1 MTKTQ
6 FRHDLRRGLGSCPL
20 ELERCANVEDYRE
33 DLLWGLEHALAYDAQ
48 CEGTRAIYY
57 YDMLWLFDD
66 WTDFHALIAAGA
78 KRNLKDRGWRFF
90 HFAELLA
97 LMAGDAYAP
106 ARETLEELYAL
117 LLGAIRRGR
126 PSQTGIWP
134 TMDNFS
140 RVSVSLLT
148 NALQTQAEREAFYLR
163 VLADYGR
170 ILAQKPDLGGH
181 AEDEWF
187 DSVTED
193 TLGTERVRELLQQAG
208 DNPDIVR
215 YLENR
220 RRLQASRE
228 AYRAQAQ
235 QQAEAES
242 AQSIYRKLR
251 DGAVPGKDLPL
262 HLLRRMER
270 EQGLEEISILAQLYA
285 AEEREDLR
293 EAILRLFRT
302 EACISVFDDAG
313 ISRLLRDAD
322 SENRALREEA
332 LRVLPELRAP
342 QVRDYAL
349 SRLKR
354 RRKDVDALYMLLNN
368 FRPGDGDLLIPL
380 VKAVSLDENRGAWHG
395 VFSVV
400 RELIHRDPA
409 ADRELSGALLPY
421 MLREGYCSCCR
432 LYLLELMEPRGLL
445 TPELR
450 EACRRDCYLEIRD
463 FAESL

>member
-1 MTKTQ
+1 MAKTQ

-57 YDMLWLFDD
+57 YDMLSLFDD

-126 PSQTGIWP
+126 PSRTGTLP
-134 TMDNFS
+134 AMDNFS
-140 RVSVSLLT
+140 RVCVSLLT
-148 NALQTQAEREAFYLR
+148 NVLQTQAEREAFYLR

-187 DSVTED
+187 DSVAED
-193 TLGTERVRELLQQAG
+193 TLGAERVRELLRQAG
-208 DNPDIVR
+208 NDPDIAR
-215 YLENR
+215 YLENH

-228 AYRAQAQ
+228 AYRAQAR

-251 DGAVPGKDLPL
+251 DGAVPGEDLPL

-270 EQGLEEISILAQLYA
+270 EQGLTEVSILAQLYA
-285 AEEREDLR
+285 KEERADLR

-313 ISRLLRDAD
+313 ISRLLRDAE
-322 SENRALREEA
+322 SENSALREEA
-332 LRVLPELRAP
+332 LRVLLEARH
-342 QVRDYAL
+342 QRVRDYAL
-349 SRLKR
+349 FRLKR
-354 RRKDVDALYMLLNN
+354 RKKDVDALYMLLTN
-368 FRPGDGDLLIPL
+368 FRPGDGERLIPL
-380 VKAVSLDENRGAWHG
+380 VEAVSLDENRGAWHG

-400 RELIHRDPA
+400 RELIHQDPA
-409 ADRELSGALLPY
+409 ADRELSKALLPY

-450 EACRRDCYLEIRD
+450 EECRRDCYLEIRD
-463 FAESL
+463 YVEKL

>member
-20 ELERCANVEDYRE
+20 ELERCTNVEDYRE

-57 YDMLWLFDD
+57 YDMLSLFDD

-97 LMAGDAYAP
+97 LMAGDGFAP

-126 PSQTGIWP
+126 PSQNGIWP
-134 TMDNFS
+134 AMDNFS
-140 RVSVSLLT
+140 RVCVSLLT

-163 VLADYGR
+163 VLADYGK

-187 DSVTED
+187 DSVAED
-193 TLGTERVRELLQQAG
+193 TLGAERVRELLQEAG
-208 DNPDIVR
+208 SDPDIAR

-220 RRLQASRE
+220 RHLQASRE
-228 AYRAQAQ
+228 AYRAQSR

-242 AQSIYRKLR
+242 AQSLYRKLR
-251 DGAVPGKDLPL
+251 DGAVPGEDLPL

-270 EQGLEEISILAQLYA
+270 EQGLAEVSILAQLYA
-285 AEEREDLR
+285 KEERADLR

-302 EACISVFDDAG
+302 EACISVFDDTG
-313 ISRLLRDAD
+313 ISRLLLDAE
-322 SENRALREEA
+322 SENSTLREEA
-332 LRVLPELRAP
+332 LRVLLEAHH
-342 QVRDYAL
+342 QKVRDHAL
-349 SRLKR
+349 SRLER
-354 RRKDVDALYMLLNN
+354 RRKDVDALYMLLTN
-368 FRPGDGDLLIPL
+368 FRPGDGERLIPL

-409 ADRELSGALLPY
+409 ADLELSAALLPY

-445 TPELR
+445 TTELI
-450 EACRRDCYLEIRD
+450 EECRRDCYLEIRE
-463 FAESL
+463 FVESL

>member
-57 YDMLWLFDD
+57 YDMLCRFDD
-66 WTDFHALIAAGA
+66 WSDFHTLIAAGA

-126 PSQTGIWP
+126 PSQNGIWP

-140 RVSVSLLT
+140 RVCVSLLT

-163 VLADYGR
+163 VLSDYGR
-170 ILAQKPDLGGH
+170 ILARKPDLGGH

-187 DSVTED
+187 DSVAED
-193 TLGTERVRELLQQAG
+193 TLGAERVRELLRQAG
-208 DNPDIVR
+208 NDPDIAR

-251 DGAVPGKDLPL
+251 EGAVPGKDLPL

-293 EAILRLFRT
+293 HAILRLFRT
-302 EACISVFDDAG
+302 EVCISTFDDAG
-313 ISRLLRDAD
+313 IFRLLLDAD
-322 SENRALREEA
+322 SENRPLREEA
-332 LRVLPELRAP
+332 LRVLPELRTP

-349 SRLKR
+349 SRLER
-354 RRKDVDALYMLLNN
+354 RKKDVDALYMLLTN
-368 FRPGDGDLLIPL
+368 FRPGDGERLIPL

-395 VFSVV
+395 VFSAV

-450 EACRRDCYLEIRD
+450 EECRRDCYLEIRD
-463 FAESL
+463 FVEKQ

>member
-20 ELERCANVEDYRE
+20 ELERCADVEDYRE

-57 YDMLWLFDD
+57 YDMLCRFDD

-97 LMAGDAYAP
+97 LMAGDGYAP
-106 ARETLEELYAL
+106 AQETLEELYSL
-117 LLGAIRRGR
+117 LQGAIRRGR
-126 PSQTGIWP
+126 PSQNGLWP
-134 TMDNFS
+134 AMDNFS
-140 RVSVSLLT
+140 RVCVSLLT
-148 NALQTQAEREAFYLR
+148 NALQTQVEREAFYLR

-187 DSVTED
+187 DSVAED
-193 TLGTERVRELLQQAG
+193 TLGAQRVRELLQQAG
-208 DNPDIVR
+208 EDPDIVR

-228 AYRAQAQ
+228 AYRAKAR

-251 DGAVPGKDLPL
+251 DGAVPGEDLPL

-270 EQGLEEISILAQLYA
+270 EQGLAEVSILAQLYA
-285 AEEREDLR
+285 KEERADLR

-302 EACISVFDDAG
+302 EVCISTFDDAG
-313 ISRLLRDAD
+313 ISRLLRDAE
-322 SENRALREEA
+322 SENHPLREEA

-354 RRKDVDALYMLLNN
+354 RRKDVDALYMLLTN

-409 ADRELSGALLPY
+409 ADRELSAALLPY

-445 TPELR
+445 TQELR
-450 EACRRDCYLEIRD
+450 EECRRDCYLEIRD
-463 FAESL
+463 FVEKQ

>member
-20 ELERCANVEDYRE
+20 ELERCADIEDYRE

-57 YDMLWLFDD
+57 YDMLCRFDD
-66 WTDFHALIAAGA
+66 WSDFHALIAAGA
-78 KRNLKDRGWRFF
+78 KSHLKDRGWRFF

-97 LMAGDAYAP
+97 LMAGDGFAP
-106 ARETLEELYAL
+106 AGETLEELYAL

-126 PSQTGIWP
+126 PSRTGIWSA
-134 TMDNFS
+134 MDNFS
-140 RVSVSLLT
+140 RVCVSLLT

-163 VLADYGR
+163 VLADYGK

-187 DSVTED
+187 DSVAED
-193 TLGTERVRELLQQAG
+193 TLGAERVRELLREAG
-208 DNPDIVR
+208 DDPNVAR

-220 RRLQASRE
+220 RSLQASRE
-228 AYRAQAQ
+228 AYRAQAR
-235 QQAEAES
+235 QQAEVES
-242 AQSIYRKLR
+242 AQSLYRKLR

-262 HLLRRMER
+262 FLLRRMER
-270 EQGLEEISILAQLYA
+270 EQGLEEVSRLARLYA
-285 AEEREDLR
+285 AEEKEDLR
-293 EAILRLFRT
+293 HAILRLFRT

-313 ISRLLRDAD
+313 ISRLLRDAE
-322 SENRALREEA
+322 SENSALREEA
-332 LRVLPELRAP
+332 LRVLSELRAQ

-354 RRKDVDALYMLLNN
+354 RKKDVDALYMLLTN
-368 FRPGDGDLLIPL
+368 FRPGDGERLIPL
-380 VKAVSLDENRGAWHG
+380 VKAVSLDENRGVWHG

-409 ADRELSGALLPY
+409 ADRELSKALLPY
-421 MLREGYCSCCR
+421 MLREGYCSYCR
-432 LYLLELMEPRGLL
+432 LRTLELMQPRGLL
-445 TPELR
+445 TQELI
-450 EACRRDCYLEIRD
+450 EECRRDCYLEIRE
-463 FAESL
+463 FVESL

>member
-20 ELERCANVEDYRE
+20 ELERCTNVEDYRE

-97 LMAGDAYAP
+97 LMAGDGFAP

-117 LLGAIRRGR
+117 LLGAIRRGH
-126 PSQTGIWP
+126 PSQNGIWP
-134 TMDNFS
+134 AMDNFS
-140 RVSVSLLT
+140 RVCVSLLT

-187 DSVTED
+187 DSEAED
-193 TLGTERVRELLQQAG
+193 TLGAERVRELLQQAG
-208 DNPDIVR
+208 DDPDIVR

-228 AYRAQAQ
+228 AYLAQAQ

-251 DGAVPGKDLPL
+251 EGAVPGKDLPL

-270 EQGLEEISILAQLYA
+270 EQGLAEVSLLARLYA
-285 AEEREDLR
+285 AEEKENLR
-293 EAILRLFRT
+293 HAILRLFRT

-313 ISRLLRDAD
+313 ISRLLLDAE
-322 SENRALREEA
+322 SENRPLREEA
-332 LRVLPELRAP
+332 LRVLVELRTP

-349 SRLKR
+349 SRR
-354 RRKDVDALYMLLNN
+354 ERRKKDEDALYMLLTN
-368 FRPGDGDLLIPL
+368 FRPGDGERLIPL

-395 VFSVV
+395 VFSAV

-409 ADRELSGALLPY
+409 ADRELSAALLPY
-421 MLREGYCSCCR
+421 MLRENYCSCCR

-445 TPELR
+445 TQELI
-450 EACRRDCYLEIRD
+450 EECRRDCYLEIRD
-463 FAESL
+463 LVKGL

>member
-57 YDMLWLFDD
+57 YDMLCRFDD

-97 LMAGDAYAP
+97 LMAGDGYAP
-106 ARETLEELYAL
+106 AQETLEELYSL
-117 LLGAIRRGR
+117 LQGAIRRGR
-126 PSQTGIWP
+126 PSQNGLWP
-134 TMDNFS
+134 AMDNFS
-140 RVSVSLLT
+140 RVCVSLLT
-148 NALQTQAEREAFYLR
+148 NALQTQVEREAFYLR

-187 DSVTED
+187 DSVAED
-193 TLGTERVRELLQQAG
+193 TLGAQRVRELLQQAG
-208 DNPDIVR
+208 DDPDIVR

-228 AYRAQAQ
+228 AYRAKAR

-251 DGAVPGKDLPL
+251 DGAVPGEDLPL

-270 EQGLEEISILAQLYA
+270 EQGLAEVSILAQLYA
-285 AEEREDLR
+285 KEERADLR

-302 EACISVFDDAG
+302 EVCISTFDDAG
-313 ISRLLRDAD
+313 ISRLLRDAE
-322 SENRALREEA
+322 SENHPLREEA

-349 SRLKR
+349 SRLER
-354 RRKDVDALYMLLNN
+354 RKKDVDALYMLLTN
-368 FRPGDGDLLIPL
+368 FRPGDGERLIPL

-395 VFSVV
+395 VFSAV

-409 ADRELSGALLPY
+409 ADRELSAALLPY
-421 MLREGYCSCCR
+421 MLREVYCSCCR

-450 EACRRDCYLEIRD
+450 EECRRDCYLEIRE
-463 FAESL
+463 FVEKQ

>member
-20 ELERCANVEDYRE
+20 ELERCTNVKDYRE

-66 WTDFHALIAAGA
+66 WSDFHALIAAGA

-126 PSQTGIWP
+126 PSRTGIWP
-134 TMDNFS
+134 AMDNFS
-140 RVSVSLLT
+140 RVCVSLLT
-148 NALQTQAEREAFYLR
+148 NALQAQAEREAFYLH

-170 ILAQKPDLGGH
+170 ILARKPDLGGH

-187 DSVTED
+187 DSVAED
-193 TLGTERVRELLQQAG
+193 TLGAERVRELLQQAG
-208 DNPDIVR
+208 DDPDIVR

-228 AYRAQAQ
+228 AYQAQAR

-251 DGAVPGKDLPL
+251 DGAVPGEDLPL

-270 EQGLEEISILAQLYA
+270 EQGPAEVSILAQLYA
-285 AEEREDLR
+285 KEERADLR
-293 EAILRLFRT
+293 HAILRLFRT
-302 EACISVFDDAG
+302 EVCISTFDDAG
-313 ISRLLRDAD
+313 ISRLLLDAE
-322 SENRALREEA
+322 SKNRPLREEA
-332 LRVLPELRAP
+332 LRVLVELRAP
-342 QVRDYAL
+342 QVRNYAL

-354 RRKDVDALYMLLNN
+354 RRKDVDALYMLLTN
-368 FRPGDGDLLIPL
+368 FRPGDGERLIPL
-380 VKAVSLDENRGAWHG
+380 VKAVSLDENRCAWHG

-400 RELIHRDPA
+400 RELIHRDPS
-409 ADRELSGALLPY
+409 ADRELSWALLPY

-450 EACRRDCYLEIRD
+450 EACRRDCNLEIRD
-463 FAESL
+463 LVKGL

>member
-20 ELERCANVEDYRE
+20 ELERCTNVEDYRE

-106 ARETLEELYAL
+106 ARETLEELYSL
-117 LLGAIRRGR
+117 LQGAIRRGR
-126 PSQTGIWP
+126 PSQNGIWP
-134 TMDNFS
+134 AMDNFS
-140 RVSVSLLT
+140 RVCVSLLT

-187 DSVTED
+187 DSVAED
-193 TLGTERVRELLQQAG
+193 TLGADQVRELLREAG
-208 DNPDIVR
+208 DDPDIAR

-228 AYRAQAQ
+228 AYRAQAR

-251 DGAVPGKDLPL
+251 DGAVPGEDLPL

-270 EQGLEEISILAQLYA
+270 EQGLEEVSILAQLYA
-285 AEEREDLR
+285 KEERTDLR

-313 ISRLLRDAD
+313 ISRLLLDAE
-322 SENRALREEA
+322 SENSTLREEA

-349 SRLKR
+349 SRLER
-354 RRKDVDALYMLLNN
+354 RKKDVDALYMLLTN

-395 VFSVV
+395 VFSAV

-409 ADRELSGALLPY
+409 ADRELSAALLPY
-421 MLREGYCSCCR
+421 MLREVYCSCCR

-450 EACRRDCYLEIRD
+450 EECRRDCYLEIRD
-463 FAESL
+463 LVKGL

>member
-20 ELERCANVEDYRE
+20 ELERCTNVEDYRE

-57 YDMLWLFDD
+57 YDMLSLFDD

-97 LMAGDAYAP
+97 LMAGDGFAP

-126 PSQTGIWP
+126 PSQNGIWP
-134 TMDNFS
+134 AMDNFS
-140 RVSVSLLT
+140 RVCVSLLT

-163 VLADYGR
+163 VLADYGK

-187 DSVTED
+187 DSVAED
-193 TLGTERVRELLQQAG
+193 TLGAERVRELLQEAG
-208 DNPDIVR
+208 SDPDIAR

-220 RRLQASRE
+220 RHLQASRE
-228 AYRAQAQ
+228 AYRAQSR

-251 DGAVPGKDLPL
+251 DGAVPGEDLPL

-270 EQGLEEISILAQLYA
+270 EQGLAEVSILAQLYA
-285 AEEREDLR
+285 KEERADLR

-302 EACISVFDDAG
+302 EACISVFDDIG
-313 ISRLLRDAD
+313 ISRLLLDAE
-322 SENRALREEA
+322 SENSALREEA
-332 LRVLPELRAP
+332 LRVLLEAHH
-342 QVRDYAL
+342 QKVRDHAL

-354 RRKDVDALYMLLNN
+354 RRKDVDALYMLLTN
-368 FRPGDGDLLIPL
+368 FRPGDGERLIPL

-409 ADRELSGALLPY
+409 ADRELSKALLPY
-421 MLREGYCSCCR
+421 MLREGYCSYCR
-432 LYLLELMEPRGLL
+432 LRTLELMQPRGLL
-445 TPELR
+445 TQELI
-450 EACRRDCYLEIRD
+450 EECRRDCYLEIRE
-463 FAESL
+463 FVESL